1 MRTIRDVKLEK
12 ALRRNFLNAV
22 KKEGISK
29 YRASDIMWGM
39 SCDQQRFNDVLR
51 VGFGFK
57 DEIESM
63 SNFVSMSENGEIA
76 ELTISAILIAY
87 LQDKNLRQAWALSRR
102 YRGQTRMDMISYS
115 GEYKLPVTILSN
127 MGFDKAMR
135 GYPNFRV
142 FVNNY
147 INKTIEM
154 LKKRLK

>member
-1 MRTIRDVKLEK
+1 MRIIRNVKLGK
-12 ALRRNFLNAV
+12 VLRRKFLNAV

-57 DEIESM
+57 DEIEAM
-63 SNFVSMSENGEIA
+63 SDFVSMSKNGEIA

-87 LQDKNLRQAWALSRR
+87 LQEKNLRQAWTLCRK

-115 GEYKLPVTILSN
+115 GEYNLPVTIVTN

-135 GYPNFRV
+135 GYPNFRK